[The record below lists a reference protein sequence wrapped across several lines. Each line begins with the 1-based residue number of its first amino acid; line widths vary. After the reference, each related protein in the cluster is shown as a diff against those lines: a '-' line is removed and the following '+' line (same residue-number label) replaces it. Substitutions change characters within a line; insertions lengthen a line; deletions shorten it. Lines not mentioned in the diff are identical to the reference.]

1 MDSRAWFTPLSIIF
15 LLGLVWPLWI
25 LGYPPLQDFPTA
37 LLIAEVIAD
46 PTNPL
51 FEDYEWAGIQTPLFS
66 LFYALVWMLTR
77 VFTARTSLLI
87 VLTLY
92 VVSLPMAL
100 RYAWKAVH
108 GQTREEPW
116 ALFCLAPLVTHP
128 FYFYGLFNFLISLP
142 IAMVCLG
149 STLRALRSSRRT
161 GPIWLAVWLLLL
173 VLSHPFTFML
183 TGYLALL
190 VVSTAGSGRLRRVI
204 GLGITAAPALI
215 LFLAFLP
222 FLPTTP
228 RGDPQGESLAL
239 LDAFSRLD
247 LRWWSIERLAYYL
260 PRSLVPFYSDG
271 VLRASG
277 LGPFV
282 LVGLTIISTGWAAWR
297 APGRRAGFPLSEP
310 QRIMTRC
317 AILLLATT
325 LLLPFSF
332 RSFSML
338 NLRGFVF
345 MLLVASLLLGPA
357 FCRDRWQRAVSVGF
371 GLLFLV
377 AHGTVHVRF
386 DGELAPLDRL
396 VESMPERQNLLL
408 FVTEPRSQHLR
419 FVAALKW
426 TPFYYH
432 AAKGGVSPEMLFNP
446 MFPIRYRE
454 PGRWPRIS
462 REDLGAGSSAEPGSV
477 YDGIIVVGPAPLV
490 ERKLGRRAALAAR
503 EGLWAYWAARAADGR

>member
-1 MDSRAWFTPLSIIF
+1 MGSRAWFTLLSIFF
-15 LLGLVWPLWI
+15 LLALVWPLWI
-25 LGYPPLQDFPTA
+25 LQYPPLQDFPTA
-37 LLIAEVIAD
+37 LLIAEVIAN

-51 FEDYEWAGIQTPLFS
+51 FADYEWAGIQTPLFS
-66 LFYALVWMLTR
+66 LFYALVWLLTR
-77 VFTARTSLLI
+77 VFEARTALAI
-87 VLTLY
+87 VLSLY

-142 IAMVCLG
+142 IAMVCFGL
-149 STLRALRSSRRT
+149 TLRTIQSSRRA
-161 GPIWLAVWLLLL
+161 GQIWLAVWLLLL
-173 VLSHPFTFML
+173 VLSHPFTFIL

-190 VVSTAGSGRLRRVI
+190 AVATAGKGRLRRVM
-204 GLGITAAPALI
+204 GLAITAAPALI
-215 LFLAFLP
+215 VFLVFLP
-222 FLPTTP
+222 LLPTTP
-228 RGDPQGESLAL
+228 RSDPQGESLAL

-247 LRWWSIERLAYYL
+247 PRWWSIERLAYYL
-260 PRSLVPFYSDG
+260 PRAMVPFYSDG

-277 LGPFV
+277 FGPFV
-282 LVGLTIISTGWAAWR
+282 LVGLAILSTGWAAWR
-297 APGRRAGFPLSEP
+297 APGRRAAFSLSEP
-310 QRIMTRC
+310 QRIATQS
-317 AILLLATT
+317 AFLLLATS

-345 MLLVASLLLGPA
+345 TLLVVSLLLGPA
-357 FCRDRWQRAVSVGF
+357 FSRARWQRAVSVGF

-377 AHGTVHVRF
+377 AHGIVHVRF
-386 DGELAPLDRL
+386 DRELASLDRL
-396 VESMPERQNLLL
+396 IASMPERQNLLL

-446 MFPIRYRE
+446 MFPVRYRE
-454 PGRWPRIS
+454 PERWPRIS
-462 REDLGAGSSAEPGSV
+462 REDLGAGTSDEPGNV
-477 YDGIIVVGPAPLV
+477 YDGIIVVGPAPRV
-490 ERKLGRRAALAAR
+490 ESKLSRRATLAAH
-503 EGLWAYWAARAADGR
+503 EGLWAYWSAGAPDER